1 MTLEAESTLSALE
14 IRGLSVDRDQP
25 FSPAVTSENLPELN
39 WKRTEPLNGAN
50 LTEAVISAGNKGPL
64 IVARYIR
71 NNSGRESMDISLRI
85 PAEDATCFLR
95 HDANA
100 DPEGYKD
107 WELIKTVSGVNPN
120 GGNKVER
127 VVFKEVS
134 TDPTFILDD
143 PLKAREWQKVLE
155 NTRILLSS
163 LPNDYPEKEIL
174 SAAWQQV
181 SVTDE
186 ATHTALLE
194 QQGALKKQS
203 EQEEQ
208 RRQMEILFP
217 PTKKQTFIQRTLG
230 RITTFLQGPNGYG
243 SERSQPQDPGS
254 FHDKQY
260 YRR

>member
-39 WKRTEPLNGAN
+39 WERTESLNGAY
-50 LTEAVISAGNKGPL
+50 LTEAVISAGNEGPL

-107 WELIKTVSGVNPN
+107 WELIKTVPGVNPN

-143 PLKAREWQKVLE
+143 PLEAREWQKVLE
-155 NTRILLSS
+155 NTKILLSS
-163 LPNDYPEKEIL
+163 LPNDYHEKEIL
-174 SAAWQQV
+174 IKAWGQVTVTTQAQQIATV
-181 SVTDE
+181 NSVLYE
-186 ATHTALLE
+186 EVQEHNAFQKLLD
-194 QQGALKKQS
+194 
-203 EQEEQ
+203 
-208 RRQMEILFP
+208 
-217 PTKKQTFIQRTLG
+217 
-230 RITTFLQGPNGYG
+230 RIIARIKRPNGYG
-243 SERSQPQDPGS
+243 SERSQPIPADL
-254 FHDKQY
+254 DIN
-260 YRR
+260 RRNSRVIR